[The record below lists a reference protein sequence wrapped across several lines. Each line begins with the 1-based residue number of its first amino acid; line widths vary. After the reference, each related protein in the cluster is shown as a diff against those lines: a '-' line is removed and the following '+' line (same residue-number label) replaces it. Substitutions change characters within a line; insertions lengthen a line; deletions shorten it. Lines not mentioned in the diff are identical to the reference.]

1 MTFRAFIDQL
11 KENGKLVEILQPTSP
26 RFEASRIAKTAK
38 SPVLFHNV
46 SGSKVIMNLLGSR
59 DELASM
65 LGVPKEEIIM
75 KLSEV
80 SPEGEVRLVSES
92 PTLEVIEDKVD
103 LTKLP
108 ILTHFEKDGAPYITA
123 GIVVSEYGGTINA
136 SIHRLML
143 AGKDKLA
150 VRLVPPRHTYL
161 LHKKA
166 AEKGEPLPVAIV
178 LGCDPTIIYATST
191 RVPVGKE
198 FEYAASLRGA
208 PVELFECANGVKVPH
223 AEIVLEGYIDPVERV
238 NEGPFVDITGTYDV
252 VRKEPVIHI
261 TRIIH
266 RKDPIYHG
274 ILPAGPEHLLMMGV
288 PYEPRIYR
296 AVGEVTTVKNVVL
309 TEGGCCYLHAV
320 VQIEKQTEGDGKNAI
335 MAAFAAHTSLKHVVV
350 VDEDIN
356 IFDPNDVEFAIATRV
371 KGDMDIL
378 IIPNVRGSSLDP
390 RGAPDGTTTK
400 VGIDATK
407 VLVEMENFERAGFR
421 IAGTLTLPCRSEIHS
436 RPASPIVL

>member
-1 MTFRAFIDQL
+1 MTCRDFIDRL
-11 KENGKLVEILQPTSP
+11 KESGKLVEVKQPVSP
-26 RFEASRIAKTAK
+26 RFEASRIAKKTKA
-38 SPVLFHNV
+38 PVLFHDI

-65 LGVPKEEIIM
+65 LGVPKEEII
-75 KLSEV
+75 KRLSEV
-80 SPEGEVRLVSES
+80 SPEGEVQLVQDS
-92 PTLEVIEDKVD
+92 PTLEVIEDDVD

-123 GIVVSEYGGTINA
+123 GIVVSEYGGVMNA

-143 AGKDKLA
+143 VGKDKLA
-150 VRLVPPRHTYL
+150 ARLVPPRHTYL

-166 AEKGEPLPVAIV
+166 AEKGELLPVAIV

-198 FEYAASLRGA
+198 FEYAAALRGA
-208 PVELFECANGVKVPH
+208 PVELFECSNGVKVPH
-223 AEIVLEGYIDPVERV
+223 SEIVLEGYVDPKERV
-238 NEGPFVDITGTYDV
+238 EEGPFVDITGTYDV

-296 AVGEVTTVKNVVL
+296 AVGDVTTVKNVVL

-320 VQIEKQTEGDGKNAI
+320 VQIEKQTEGDAKNAI

-407 VLVEMENFERAGFR
+407 VLIEKENFERA
-421 IAGTLTLPCRSEIHS
+421 IIPEE
-436 RPASPIVL
+436 

>member
-1 MTFRAFIDQL
+1 MTCRDFIARL
-11 KENGKLVEILQPTSP
+11 KESGKLVEVQQPVSP
-26 RFEASRIAKTAK
+26 KFEASRIAKKAK
-38 SPVLFHNV
+38 APVLFHNV

-59 DELASM
+59 EELASM
-65 LGVPKEEIIM
+65 LGVPKEEIIK
-75 KLSEV
+75 KLSEIP
-80 SPEGEVRLVSES
+80 PEGEVKLVSES
-92 PTLEVIEDKVD
+92 PTLEVIEEEVD

-123 GIVVSEYGGTINA
+123 GIVVSEYGGVMNA

-143 AGKDKLA
+143 LGKDKLA
-150 VRLVPPRHTYL
+150 ARLVPPRHTYI

-191 RVPVGKE
+191 RVPAGKE
-198 FEYAASLRGA
+198 FEYAAALRGA
-208 PVELFECANGVKVPH
+208 PVELFECSNGVKVPH
-223 AEIVLEGYIDPVERV
+223 SEIVLEGYVDPKERV
-238 NEGPFVDITGTYDV
+238 DEGPFVDITGTYDV

-266 RKDPIYHG
+266 RKAPIYHG

-320 VQIEKQTEGDGKNAI
+320 VQIEKQTEGDAKNAI

-356 IFDPNDVEFAIATRV
+356 IFDPHDVEFAIATRV

-407 VLVEMENFERAGFR
+407 ILIEKENFERAV
-421 IAGTLTLPCRSEIHS
+421 IPEE
-436 RPASPIVL
+436 

>member
-1 MTFRAFIDQL
+1 MSFRTFIDQL
-11 KENGKLVEILQPTSP
+11 KTSGKLVEIQHPVSP
-26 RFEASRIAKTAK
+26 EFEASRIAKKTKA
-38 SPVLFHNV
+38 PILFHDI
-46 SGSKVIMNLLGSR
+46 SGSKVLMNLLGSR
-59 DELASM
+59 EELASM
-65 LGVPKEEIIM
+65 LRVPKEEIIR

-80 SPEGEVRLVSES
+80 SPEGEVKLVSDS
-92 PTLEVIEDKVD
+92 PTLEVVEEEVD

-123 GIVVSEYGGTINA
+123 GIVVSEYEGIMNA

-150 VRLVPPRHTYL
+150 ARLVPPRHTYL

-198 FEYAASLRGA
+198 FEYASALKGA
-208 PVELFECANGVKVPH
+208 AVELFECANGVKVPH
-223 AEIVLEGYIDPVERV
+223 SEIVLEGYIDPVERV
-238 NEGPFVDITGTYDV
+238 DEGPFVDITGTYDH
-252 VRKEPVIHI
+252 VRKEPVIRI
-261 TRIIH
+261 TRILH

-356 IFDPNDVEFAIATRV
+356 IFDPNDVEFAVATRV
-371 KGDMDIL
+371 KGDIDIL
-378 IIPNVRGSSLDP
+378 TIPNVRGSSLDP

-407 VLVEMENFERAGFR
+407 VLVEKENFERAFIPG
-421 IAGTLTLPCRSEIHS
+421 E
-436 RPASPIVL
+436 

>member
-1 MTFRAFIDQL
+1 MPMSFRTFIDQL
-11 KENGKLVEILQPTSP
+11 KENGKLVEISRPVSP
-26 RFEASRIAKTAK
+26 RFEASRIAKKTK
-38 SPVLFHNV
+38 SPVLFHDV

-65 LGVPKEEIIM
+65 LGVPKEEIIK
-75 KLSEV
+75 KLSET
-80 SPEGEVRLVSES
+80 SPEGEIKVVTDS
-92 PTLEVIEDKVD
+92 PTLEVIEDEVD

-123 GIVVSEYGGTINA
+123 GIVVSEYSGVMNA

-143 AGKDKLA
+143 TGKDKLA
-150 VRLVPPRHTYL
+150 ARLVPPRHTYL

-166 AEKGEPLPVAIV
+166 LEKGEPLPVAIV
-178 LGCDPTIIYATST
+178 IGCDPTIIYATST

-198 FEYAASLRGA
+198 FEYAAALRGA
-208 PVELFECANGVKVPH
+208 PVELFECKNGIKVPH
-223 AEIVLEGYIDPVERV
+223 AEIVLEGYVDPLEKVD
-238 NEGPFVDITGTYDV
+238 EGPFVDITGTYDL

-274 ILPAGPEHLLMMGV
+274 ILPAGPEHLLMMGM

-320 VQIEKQTEGDGKNAI
+320 IQIEKQTEGDGKNAI

-350 VDEDIN
+350 VDNDIN
-356 IFDPNDVEFAIATRV
+356 ILDPNDVEFAIATRV
-371 KGDMDIL
+371 KGDIDIL

-407 VLVEMENFERAGFR
+407 VLVEKENFERA
-421 IAGTLTLPCRSEIHS
+421 IIPEDYE
-436 RPASPIVL
+436 

>member
-1 MTFRAFIDQL
+1 MSYRDFIDRL
-11 KENGKLVEILQPTSP
+11 KENGKLVEVLQPVSP
-26 RFEASRIAKTAK
+26 RFEASRIAKKTKA
-38 SPVLFHNV
+38 PVLFHDI

-65 LGVPKEEIIM
+65 LGVPKEEIIR
-75 KLSEV
+75 KLAEV
-80 SPEGEVRLVSES
+80 SPEGEVRIVSES
-92 PTLEVIEDKVD
+92 PTLEVVEEEVD

-123 GIVVSEYGGTINA
+123 GIVVSEYGGVMNA

-143 AGKDKLA
+143 VGKDKLA
-150 VRLVPPRHTYL
+150 ARLVPPRHTYL

-166 AEKGEPLPVAIV
+166 IEKGEPLPIAIV
-178 LGCDPTIIYATST
+178 IGCDPTIIYATST

-198 FEYAASLRGA
+198 FEYAAALRGA
-208 PVELFECANGVKVPH
+208 PVELFECSNGVKVPH
-223 AEIVLEGYIDPVERV
+223 SEIVLEGYVDPVEKV
-238 NEGPFVDITGTYDV
+238 EEGPFVDITGTYDV
-252 VRKEPVIHI
+252 VRKEPVIRI
-261 TRIIH
+261 TRVIH

-356 IFDPNDVEFAIATRV
+356 IFDPDDVEFAIATRV
-371 KGDMDIL
+371 KGDMDIM

-400 VGIDATK
+400 MGIDATK
-407 VLVEMENFERAGFR
+407 VLIEKENFERAV
-421 IAGTLTLPCRSEIHS
+421 IPEE
-436 RPASPIVL
+436 

>member
-1 MTFRAFIDQL
+1 MSFRAFINQL
-11 KENGKLVEILQPTSP
+11 KENGKLVEIPQPVSP
-26 RFEASRIAKTAK
+26 RFEASRIAKKTRA
-38 SPVLFHNV
+38 PVLFNDI

-59 DELASM
+59 DELAAM
-65 LGVPKEEIIM
+65 LGVPKEEII
-75 KLSEV
+75 KRLSEV
-80 SPEGEVRLVSES
+80 SPEGTVKLVSDS
-92 PTLEVIEDKVD
+92 PTLEVVENQVD

-123 GIVVSEYGGTINA
+123 GIVISEYGGVMNA

-150 VRLVPPRHTYL
+150 ARLVPPRHTYL
-161 LHKKA
+161 LHRKA
-166 AEKGEPLPVAIV
+166 AEKGESLPVAIV
-178 LGCDPTIIYATST
+178 IGCDPTIIYATST

-198 FEYAASLRGA
+198 LEYAAALRGA
-208 PVELFECANGVKVPH
+208 PVEVFECANGVKVPH
-223 AEIVLEGYIDPVERV
+223 SEIVLEGYIDPVEKV
-238 NEGPFVDITGTYDV
+238 DEGPFVDITGTYDL
-252 VRKEPVIHI
+252 VRKEPVIRI
-261 TRIIH
+261 TRVVH

-350 VDEDIN
+350 VDDDIN
-356 IFDPNDVEFAIATRV
+356 IFDPNDVEFAIATRL
-371 KGDMDIL
+371 KGDIDIL
-378 IIPNVRGSSLDP
+378 MIPNVRGSSLDP

-407 VLVEMENFERAGFR
+407 VLVEKENFERAVIPG
-421 IAGTLTLPCRSEIHS
+421 E
-436 RPASPIVL
+436 

>member
-1 MTFRAFIDQL
+1 MSYRDFIDRL
-11 KENGKLVEILQPTSP
+11 KENGKLVEVPQPVSP
-26 RFEASRIAKTAK
+26 RFEASRIAKKTKA
-38 SPVLFHNV
+38 PVLFHDI

-65 LGVPKEEIIM
+65 LGVPKEEIIR
-75 KLSEV
+75 KLAEV
-80 SPEGEVRLVSES
+80 SPEGEVQIVSES
-92 PTLEVIEDKVD
+92 PTLEVIENEVD

-123 GIVVSEYGGTINA
+123 GIIVSEYGGVMNA

-143 AGKDKLA
+143 VGKDKLA
-150 VRLVPPRHTYL
+150 ARLVPPRHTYL

-166 AEKGEPLPVAIV
+166 IEKGEPLPVAIV
-178 LGCDPTIIYATST
+178 IGCDPTIIYATST

-198 FEYAASLRGA
+198 FEYAAALRGA
-208 PVELFECANGVKVPH
+208 PVELFECSNGIKVPH
-223 AEIVLEGYIDPVERV
+223 SEIVLEGYIDPVEKV
-238 NEGPFVDITGTYDV
+238 DEGPFVDITGTYDV
-252 VRKEPVIHI
+252 VRKEPVIRI
-261 TRIIH
+261 TRVIH

-371 KGDMDIL
+371 KGDMDIM

-407 VLVEMENFERAGFR
+407 VLIEKENFERAV
-421 IAGTLTLPCRSEIHS
+421 IPE
-436 RPASPIVL
+436 

>member
-1 MTFRAFIDQL
+1 MTYRDFIDRL
-11 KENGKLVEILQPTSP
+11 KENGKLVEVKQPVSP
-26 RFEASRIAKTAK
+26 RFEASRIAKKTKA
-38 SPVLFHNV
+38 PVLFHDI

-59 DELASM
+59 EELASM
-65 LGVPKEEIIM
+65 LGVPKEEII
-75 KLSEV
+75 KRLSEV

-92 PTLEVIEDKVD
+92 PTLEVVEDEVD

-123 GIVVSEYGGTINA
+123 GIVVSEYGGVMNA

-143 AGKDKLA
+143 VGKDKLA
-150 VRLVPPRHTYL
+150 ARLVPPRHTYI

-178 LGCDPTIIYATST
+178 LGCDPVITYATTT

-198 FEYAASLRGA
+198 FEYAAALRGA
-208 PVELFECANGVKVPH
+208 PVELFECSNGIKVPH
-223 AEIVLEGYIDPVERV
+223 SEIVLEGYVDPKERV
-238 NEGPFVDITGTYDV
+238 DEGPFVDITGTYDV

-320 VQIEKQTEGDGKNAI
+320 VQIEKQTEGDAKNAI

-356 IFDPNDVEFAIATRV
+356 IFDPNDVEFAVATRV

-407 VLVEMENFERAGFR
+407 VLIEKENFERA
-421 IAGTLTLPCRSEIHS
+421 IIPEE
-436 RPASPIVL
+436 

>member
-11 KENGKLVEILQPTSP
+11 KENGKLVEIFQSVSP
-26 RFEASRIAKTAK
+26 RFEASRISRAAKA
-38 SPVLFHNV
+38 PVFFHNI

-65 LGVPKEEIIM
+65 LGVPKEEII
-75 KLSEV
+75 KRLSEV
-80 SPEGEVRLVSES
+80 SPEGEIRLVSES
-92 PTLEVIEDKVD
+92 PTLEVIEDQVD

-198 FEYAASLRGA
+198 FEYAAALRGA

-223 AEIVLEGYIDPVERV
+223 AEIVLEGYIDPVEKID
-238 NEGPFVDITGTYDV
+238 EGPFVDITGTYDV
-252 VRKEPVIHI
+252 IRKEPVIHI
-261 TRIIH
+261 TRVIH

-335 MAAFAAHTSLKHVVV
+335 MAAFAAHTSLKHVVI

-371 KGDMDIL
+371 KGDVDIL

-407 VLVEMENFERAGFR
+407 VLIEKENFERAV
-421 IAGTLTLPCRSEIHS
+421 IPEE
-436 RPASPIVL
+436 

>member
-1 MTFRAFIDQL
+1 MSYRDFIDRL
-11 KENGKLVEILQPTSP
+11 KENGKLVEVPQPVSP
-26 RFEASRIAKTAK
+26 RFEASRIAKKTKA
-38 SPVLFHNV
+38 PVLFHDI

-65 LGVPKEEIIM
+65 LGVPKEEIIR
-75 KLSEV
+75 KLAEV
-80 SPEGEVRLVSES
+80 SSEGEVRIVSES
-92 PTLEVIEDKVD
+92 PTLEVVEEEVD

-143 AGKDKLA
+143 VGKDKLA
-150 VRLVPPRHTYL
+150 ARLVPPRHTYL

-166 AEKGEPLPVAIV
+166 IEKGEPLPVAIV
-178 LGCDPTIIYATST
+178 IGCDPTIIYATST

-198 FEYAASLRGA
+198 FEYAAALRGA
-208 PVELFECANGVKVPH
+208 PVELFECSNGVKVPH
-223 AEIVLEGYIDPVERV
+223 SEIVLEGYVDPVEKV
-238 NEGPFVDITGTYDV
+238 DEGPFVDITGTYDV
-252 VRKEPVIHI
+252 MRKEPVIRI
-261 TRIIH
+261 TRVIH

-356 IFDPNDVEFAIATRV
+356 IFDPDDVEFAIATRV
-371 KGDMDIL
+371 KGDMDLL

-407 VLVEMENFERAGFR
+407 VLIEKENFERAV
-421 IAGTLTLPCRSEIHS
+421 IPEE
-436 RPASPIVL
+436 

>member
-1 MTFRAFIDQL
+1 MSYRDFIDRL
-11 KENGKLVEILQPTSP
+11 KESGKLVEVQQPVSP
-26 RFEASRIAKTAK
+26 RFEASRIAKKTK
-38 SPVLFHNV
+38 VPVLFHDI

-59 DELASM
+59 EELASM
-65 LGVPKEEIIM
+65 LGVPKEEIIK

-80 SPEGEVRLVSES
+80 PPEGEVRLVSES
-92 PTLEVIEDKVD
+92 STLEVIKDEVD
-103 LTKLP
+103 LTELP

-123 GIVVSEYGGTINA
+123 GIVVSEYGSVMNA

-143 AGKDKLA
+143 VGKDKLA
-150 VRLVPPRHTYL
+150 ARLVPPRHTYL

-166 AEKGEPLPVAIV
+166 AEKDEALPVAIV
-178 LGCDPTIIYATST
+178 IGCDPTIIYATST

-198 FEYAASLRGA
+198 FEYAAALRGA
-208 PVELFECANGVKVPH
+208 PVELFECSNGVKVPH
-223 AEIVLEGYIDPVERV
+223 SEIVLEGYVDPVEKV
-238 NEGPFVDITGTYDV
+238 DEGPFVDITGTYDA
-252 VRKEPVIHI
+252 VRKEPVIRI

-296 AVGEVTTVKNVVL
+296 AVGEVTSVKNVVL

-320 VQIEKQTEGDGKNAI
+320 VQIEKQTEGDAKNAI
-335 MAAFAAHTSLKHVVV
+335 MAAFAAHTSLKHVVI

-356 IFDPNDVEFAIATRV
+356 IFDPADVEFAVATRV

-378 IIPNVRGSSLDP
+378 VIPNVRGSSLDP

-407 VLVEMENFERAGFR
+407 VLIEKENFERAVIPG
-421 IAGTLTLPCRSEIHS
+421 E
-436 RPASPIVL
+436 

>member
-1 MTFRAFIDQL
+1 MSFRAFINQL
-11 KENGKLVEILQPTSP
+11 KENGKLVEIPQPVSP
-26 RFEASRIAKTAK
+26 RFEASRIAKTTRA
-38 SPVLFHNV
+38 PVLFNDI

-59 DELASM
+59 DELAFM
-65 LGVPKEEIIM
+65 LGVPKEEII
-75 KLSEV
+75 KRLSEV
-80 SPEGEVRLVSES
+80 SPEGTVKLVSES
-92 PTLEVIEDKVD
+92 PTLEVVENQVD

-123 GIVVSEYGGTINA
+123 GIVISEYEGVMNA

-150 VRLVPPRHTYL
+150 ARLVPPRHTYL

-178 LGCDPTIIYATST
+178 IGCDPTIIYATST

-198 FEYAASLRGA
+198 LEYAAALRGA
-208 PVELFECANGVKVPH
+208 PVEVFECANGVKVPH
-223 AEIVLEGYIDPVERV
+223 SEIVLEGYIDPIEKVD
-238 NEGPFVDITGTYDV
+238 EGPFVDITGTYDL
-252 VRKEPVIHI
+252 VRKEPVIRI
-261 TRIIH
+261 TRVIH

-320 VQIEKQTEGDGKNAI
+320 VQIEKQTEGDGKNTI

-350 VDEDIN
+350 VDDDIN

-378 IIPNVRGSSLDP
+378 VISNVRGSSLDP

-407 VLVEMENFERAGFR
+407 VLVEKENFERAV
-421 IAGTLTLPCRSEIHS
+421 IPEE
-436 RPASPIVL
+436 

>member
-1 MTFRAFIDQL
+1 MSFRAFIDQL
-11 KENGKLVEILQPTSP
+11 KENGKLVEIPQPVSP
-26 RFEASRIAKTAK
+26 KFEASRIAKTIK
-38 SPVLFHNV
+38 DPVLFHDV

-59 DELASM
+59 DELASL
-65 LGVPKEEIIM
+65 LGVPKEEII
-75 KLSEV
+75 KRLSEV
-80 SPEGEVRLVSES
+80 SPKGTVMLVSES
-92 PTLEVIEDKVD
+92 PTLEVVENKVD

-123 GIVVSEYGGTINA
+123 GIVVSEYGGIMNA

-150 VRLVPPRHTYL
+150 ARLVPPRHTYL

-166 AEKGEPLPVAIV
+166 AENGEPLPVAIV
-178 LGCDPTIIYATST
+178 IGCDPLIIYATST

-198 FEYAASLRGA
+198 FEYAAALRGL
-208 PVELFECANGVKVPH
+208 PVEVFECENGVKVPH
-223 AEIVLEGYIDPVERV
+223 AEIVLEGYIDPVEKV
-238 NEGPFVDITGTYDV
+238 DEGPFVDITGTYDV
-252 VRKEPVIHI
+252 VRKEPVIRI

-274 ILPAGPEHLLMMGV
+274 ILPAGPEHLLMMGI
-288 PYEPRIYR
+288 PYEPRIYK

-371 KGDMDIL
+371 KGDLDIL
-378 IIPNVRGSSLDP
+378 VIPNVRGSSLDP

-407 VLVEMENFERAGFR
+407 VLVEKENFERAV
-421 IAGTLTLPCRSEIHS
+421 IPEE
-436 RPASPIVL
+436 

>member
-1 MTFRAFIDQL
+1 MSFRTFIDQL
-11 KENGKLVEILQPTSP
+11 KENGKLVEFSQPVSP
-26 RFEASRIAKTAK
+26 RFEASRIAKKTK
-38 SPVLFHNV
+38 DPILFHDV

-65 LGVPKEEIIM
+65 LGVPKEEIIQR
-75 KLSEV
+75 LSEV
-80 SPEGEVRLVSES
+80 SPKGTVELVSES
-92 PTLEVIEDKVD
+92 PTLEVVENDVD
-103 LTKLP
+103 LTRLP

-123 GIVVSEYGGTINA
+123 GIVVSEYEGTMNA

-150 VRLVPPRHTYL
+150 ARLVPPRHTYL

-166 AEKGEPLPVAIV
+166 AEKGESLPVAIV
-178 LGCDPTIIYATST
+178 IGCDPTIIYATST

-198 FEYAASLRGA
+198 FEYAAALRGS
-208 PVELFECANGVKVPH
+208 PVELFECENGVKVPH
-223 AEIVLEGYIDPVERV
+223 AEIVLEGYVDPVETV
-238 NEGPFVDITGTYDV
+238 DEGPFVDITGTYDV
-252 VRKEPVIHI
+252 VRKEPVIRI

-274 ILPAGPEHLLMMGV
+274 ILPAGPEHLLMMGI

-335 MAAFAAHTSLKHVVV
+335 MAAFAAHTSLKHVVI
-350 VDEDIN
+350 VDDDIN

-378 IIPNVRGSSLDP
+378 MISNVRGSSLDP

-407 VLVEMENFERAGFR
+407 VLVEKENFERAV
-421 IAGTLTLPCRSEIHS
+421 IPEK
-436 RPASPIVL
+436 

>member
-1 MTFRAFIDQL
+1 MSLRAFIDQL
-11 KENGKLVEILQPTSP
+11 KENGKLVEIYQPVSP
-26 RFEASRIAKTAK
+26 RFEASRIVKTSKA
-38 SPVLFHNV
+38 PVLFHDI

-59 DELASM
+59 EELASM
-65 LGVPKEEIIM
+65 LGVPKEEIIK

-92 PTLEVIEDKVD
+92 PTLEVIEDEVD

-150 VRLVPPRHTYL
+150 ARLVPPRHTYL
-161 LHKKA
+161 LYKKA

-198 FEYAASLRGA
+198 FEYAAALRGT
-208 PVELFECANGVKVPH
+208 PVELFECSNGVKVPH
-223 AEIVLEGYIDPVERV
+223 SEIVLEGYVDPVEKV
-238 NEGPFVDITGTYDV
+238 DEGPFVDITGTYDL

-261 TRIIH
+261 TRVIH

-296 AVGEVTTVKNVVL
+296 AVGEVTTVRNVVL

-356 IFDPNDVEFAIATRV
+356 IFDPSDVEFAIATRV

-407 VLVEMENFERAGFR
+407 VLVEKENFERAV
-421 IAGTLTLPCRSEIHS
+421 IPE
-436 RPASPIVL
+436 VNE

>member
-1 MTFRAFIDQL
+1 MPMSFRNFIDQL
-11 KENGKLVEILQPTSP
+11 KENGKLVEILQPVSP

-38 SPVLFHNV
+38 SPILFHDV

-65 LGVPKEEIIM
+65 LGVTKEEIIK

-80 SPEGEVRLVSES
+80 SPEGEVQLVSES

-123 GIVVSEYGGTINA
+123 GIIVSEYEGVTNA

-150 VRLVPPRHTYL
+150 ARLVPPRHTYL

-198 FEYAASLRGA
+198 FEYAAALRGG
-208 PVELFECANGVKVPH
+208 PVELFECANGIKVPH
-223 AEIVLEGYIDPVERV
+223 AEIVLEGYIDPVEKID
-238 NEGPFVDITGTYDV
+238 EGPFVDITGTYDV
-252 VRKEPVIHI
+252 IRKEPVIHI

-288 PYEPRIYR
+288 PYEPKIYR
-296 AVGEVTTVKNVVL
+296 AVGEVTTIKNVVL

-407 VLVEMENFERAGFR
+407 ILVEKEMFERAV
-421 IAGTLTLPCRSEIHS
+421 IPEE
-436 RPASPIVL
+436 

>member
-1 MTFRAFIDQL
+1 MSYRDFIDRL
-11 KENGKLVEILQPTSP
+11 KENGKLVEVLQPVSP
-26 RFEASRIAKTAK
+26 RFEASRIAKKTKA
-38 SPVLFHNV
+38 PVLFHDI

-65 LGVPKEEIIM
+65 LGVPKEEIIR
-75 KLSEV
+75 KLAEV
-80 SPEGEVRLVSES
+80 SPEGEVRIVSES
-92 PTLEVIEDKVD
+92 PTLEVIENEVD

-123 GIVVSEYGGTINA
+123 GIVVSEYGGIMNA

-143 AGKDKLA
+143 VGKDKLA
-150 VRLVPPRHTYL
+150 ARLVPPRHTYL

-166 AEKGEPLPVAIV
+166 IEKGEPLPIAIV
-178 LGCDPTIIYATST
+178 IGCDPTIIYATST

-198 FEYAASLRGA
+198 FEYAAALRGA
-208 PVELFECANGVKVPH
+208 PVELFECSNGVKVPH
-223 AEIVLEGYIDPVERV
+223 SEIVLEGYVDPVEKV
-238 NEGPFVDITGTYDV
+238 DEGPFVDITGTYDV
-252 VRKEPVIHI
+252 VRKEPVIRI
-261 TRIIH
+261 TRVIH

-356 IFDPNDVEFAIATRV
+356 IFDPDDVEFAIATRV
-371 KGDMDIL
+371 KGDMDIM

-400 VGIDATK
+400 MGIDATK
-407 VLVEMENFERAGFR
+407 VLIEKENFERAV
-421 IAGTLTLPCRSEIHS
+421 IPEE
-436 RPASPIVL
+436 

>member
-11 KENGKLVEILQPTSP
+11 KENGKLVEIFQSVSP
-26 RFEASRIAKTAK
+26 RFEASRIARAAK
-38 SPVLFHNV
+38 APVFFHNI

-59 DELASM
+59 DELASV
-65 LGVPKEEIIM
+65 LGVPKEEII
-75 KLSEV
+75 KRLSEV

-92 PTLEVIEDKVD
+92 PTLEVIEDQVD

-166 AEKGEPLPVAIV
+166 AEKGELLPVAIV

-198 FEYAASLRGA
+198 FEYAAALRGA

-223 AEIVLEGYIDPVERV
+223 AEIVLEGYIDPVEKID
-238 NEGPFVDITGTYDV
+238 EGPFVDITGTYDV
-252 VRKEPVIHI
+252 IRKEPVIHI
-261 TRIIH
+261 TRVIH

-335 MAAFAAHTSLKHVVV
+335 MAAFAAHTSLKHVVI

-371 KGDMDIL
+371 KGDVDIL

-407 VLVEMENFERAGFR
+407 VLIEKENFERAV
-421 IAGTLTLPCRSEIHS
+421 IPEE
-436 RPASPIVL
+436 

>member
-1 MTFRAFIDQL
+1 MSFRDFIDQL
-11 KENGKLVEILQPTSP
+11 KENGKLVEIPQSVSP
-26 RFEASRIAKTAK
+26 VFEASGIAKRVKA
-38 SPVLFHNV
+38 PVLFHDV

-65 LGVPKEEIIM
+65 LGVPKEEII
-75 KLSEV
+75 KRLSEV
-80 SPEGEVRLVSES
+80 SPKGAVILVSES
-92 PTLEVIEDKVD
+92 PTQEVVEDNVD
-103 LTKLP
+103 LRKLP

-123 GIVVSEYGGTINA
+123 GIVVSEYGGIMNA

-166 AEKGEPLPVAIV
+166 AENGDPLPVAIV
-178 LGCDPTIIYATST
+178 IGCDPLITYATST

-198 FEYAASLRGA
+198 FEYAAALRGL
-208 PVELFECANGVKVPH
+208 PVEVFECENGVKVPH
-223 AEIVLEGYIDPVERV
+223 AEIVLEGYIDPVEKID
-238 NEGPFVDITGTYDV
+238 EGPFVDITGTYDL
-252 VRKEPVIHI
+252 VRKEPVIRI
-261 TRIIH
+261 TRVIH

-350 VDEDIN
+350 VDDDIN
-356 IFDPNDVEFAIATRV
+356 IFDP
-371 KGDMDIL
+371 K
-378 IIPNVRGSSLDP
+378 
-390 RGAPDGTTTK
+390 
-400 VGIDATK
+400 
-407 VLVEMENFERAGFR
+407 
-421 IAGTLTLPCRSEIHS
+421 
-436 RPASPIVL
+436 

>member
-1 MTFRAFIDQL
+1 MTYRDFIDRL
-11 KENGKLVEILQPTSP
+11 KENGKLVEVQQPVSP
-26 RFEASRIAKTAK
+26 MFEASRIAKKTKA
-38 SPVLFHNV
+38 PVFFHDI

-65 LGVPKEEIIM
+65 LGVPKEEIIK

-80 SPEGEVRLVSES
+80 SPEGEVRLVSDS
-92 PTLEVIEDKVD
+92 PTLEVIEDEVD

-123 GIVVSEYGGTINA
+123 GIIVSEYGGMMNA

-143 AGKDKLA
+143 VGKDKLA
-150 VRLVPPRHTYL
+150 ARLVPPRHTYL

-166 AEKGEPLPVAIV
+166 AEKGESLPVAIV
-178 LGCDPTIIYATST
+178 IGCDPTITYATTT

-198 FEYAASLRGA
+198 FEYAAALRGA
-208 PVELFECANGVKVPH
+208 PIELFECSNGVKVPH
-223 AEIVLEGYIDPVERV
+223 SEIVLEGYIDPKERV
-238 NEGPFVDITGTYDV
+238 DEGPFVDITGTYDV

-320 VQIEKQTEGDGKNAI
+320 VQIEKQTEGDAKNAI
-335 MAAFAAHTSLKHVVV
+335 MAAFAAHTSLKHVVI

-356 IFDPNDVEFAIATRV
+356 IFDPNDVEFAISTRV

-378 IIPNVRGSSLDP
+378 IVPNVRGSSLDP

-407 VLVEMENFERAGFR
+407 VLIEKENFERA
-421 IAGTLTLPCRSEIHS
+421 IIPKE
-436 RPASPIVL
+436 

>member
-1 MTFRAFIDQL
+1 MSFRSFINQL
-11 KENGKLVEILQPTSP
+11 KENGKLVEVTQAVSP
-26 RFEASRIAKTAK
+26 RFEASRIAKKTKA
-38 SPVLFHNV
+38 PILFHDI

-65 LGVPKEEIIM
+65 LEVPKEEII
-75 KLSEV
+75 KRLSEV
-80 SPEGEVRLVSES
+80 SPEGEVKLVSES
-92 PTLEVIEDKVD
+92 PTLEVVEDEVD

-123 GIVVSEYGGTINA
+123 GIVFSEYGGVMNA

-150 VRLVPPRHTYL
+150 ARLVPPRHTYL
-161 LHKKA
+161 LYKKA
-166 AEKGEPLPVAIV
+166 AEKGERLPVSIV

-198 FEYAASLRGA
+198 LEYASALRGA
-208 PVELFECANGVKVPH
+208 PVEVFECANGVKVPH
-223 AEIVLEGYIDPVERV
+223 SEIVLEGYVDPAEKVD
-238 NEGPFVDITGTYDV
+238 EGPFVDITGTYDLI
-252 VRKEPVIHI
+252 RKEPVIHI
-261 TRIIH
+261 TRVIH

-274 ILPAGPEHLLMMGV
+274 ILPAGHEHLLMMGV

-350 VDEDIN
+350 VDDDIN
-356 IFDPNDVEFAIATRV
+356 IFDPNDVEFAVATRV
-371 KGDMDIL
+371 KGDIDIL
-378 IIPNVRGSSLDP
+378 VISNVRGSSLDP

-407 VLVEMENFERAGFR
+407 VLIEKENFERA
-421 IAGTLTLPCRSEIHS
+421 IIPEK
-436 RPASPIVL
+436 

>member
-11 KENGKLVEILQPTSP
+11 KENGKLVEILQPVSP
-26 RFEASRIAKTAK
+26 IFEASRIAKNTKA
-38 SPVLFHNV
+38 PVLFHDI
-46 SGSKVIMNLLGSR
+46 SGSKTIMNLLGSR

-65 LGVPKEEIIM
+65 LGVPKEEII
-75 KLSEV
+75 KRLSEV

-92 PTLEVIEDKVD
+92 PTLEVIEDQVD

-150 VRLVPPRHTYL
+150 ARLVPPRHTYL

-166 AEKGEPLPVAIV
+166 AEKGESLPVAIV

-198 FEYAASLRGA
+198 FEYAAALRGA

-223 AEIVLEGYIDPVERV
+223 AEIVLEGYIDPVEKV
-238 NEGPFVDITGTYDV
+238 DEGPFVDITGTYDV

-407 VLVEMENFERAGFR
+407 VLVEKENFERAV
-421 IAGTLTLPCRSEIHS
+421 IPEE
-436 RPASPIVL
+436 

>member
-1 MTFRAFIDQL
+1 MSFRTFINQL
-11 KENGKLVEILQPTSP
+11 KENGKLVEIFQSVSP
-26 RFEASRIAKTAK
+26 RFEASKIAKNTK
-38 SPVLFHNV
+38 TPVLFHDI

-65 LGVPKEEIIM
+65 LGVPKEEIIK

-80 SPEGEVRLVSES
+80 SPEGEVKLVSES
-92 PTLEVIEDKVD
+92 PTLEVIEDQVD

-150 VRLVPPRHTYL
+150 SRLVPPRHTYL

-198 FEYAASLRGA
+198 FEYAAALRGA
-208 PVELFECANGVKVPH
+208 PIELFECANGVKVPH
-223 AEIVLEGYIDPVERV
+223 AEIVLEGYIDPVERID
-238 NEGPFVDITGTYDV
+238 EGPFVDITGTYDV

-296 AVGEVTTVKNVVL
+296 SVGEVTTVKNVVL

-407 VLVEMENFERAGFR
+407 VLVEKENFERAV
-421 IAGTLTLPCRSEIHS
+421 IPE
-436 RPASPIVL
+436 

>member
-1 MTFRAFIDQL
+1 MSFRTFINQL
-11 KENGKLVEILQPTSP
+11 KENGKLVEILHSVSP
-26 RFEASRIAKTAK
+26 RFEASRIAKSTKA
-38 SPVLFHNV
+38 PVLFHDI

-59 DELASM
+59 DELSSM
-65 LGVPKEEIIM
+65 LGVPKEEIIK

-143 AGKDKLA
+143 VGKDKLA
-150 VRLVPPRHTYL
+150 ARLVPPRHTYL

-198 FEYAASLRGA
+198 FEYAAALRGA

-238 NEGPFVDITGTYDV
+238 DEGPFVDITGTYDV

-371 KGDMDIL
+371 KGDIDIL

-407 VLVEMENFERAGFR
+407 VLVEKENFERAV
-421 IAGTLTLPCRSEIHS
+421 IPE
-436 RPASPIVL
+436 

>member
-1 MTFRAFIDQL
+1 MSYRDFIDRL
-11 KENGKLVEILQPTSP
+11 KENGKLVEVPQPVSP
-26 RFEASRIAKTAK
+26 RFEASRIAKKTKA
-38 SPVLFHNV
+38 PVLFHDI

-65 LGVPKEEIIM
+65 LGVPKEEIIR
-75 KLSEV
+75 KLAEV
-80 SPEGEVRLVSES
+80 SPEGEVQIVSES
-92 PTLEVIEDKVD
+92 PTLEVIKNEVD

-123 GIVVSEYGGTINA
+123 GIIVSEYGGVMNA

-143 AGKDKLA
+143 VGKDKLA
-150 VRLVPPRHTYL
+150 ARLVPPRHTYL

-166 AEKGEPLPVAIV
+166 IEKGETLPVAIV
-178 LGCDPTIIYATST
+178 IGCDPTIIYATST

-198 FEYAASLRGA
+198 FEYAAALRGA
-208 PVELFECANGVKVPH
+208 PVELFECSNGIKVPH
-223 AEIVLEGYIDPVERV
+223 SEIVLEGYIDPVEKV
-238 NEGPFVDITGTYDV
+238 DEGPFVDITGTYDV
-252 VRKEPVIHI
+252 VRKEPVIRI
-261 TRIIH
+261 TRVIH

-371 KGDMDIL
+371 KGDMDIM

-407 VLVEMENFERAGFR
+407 VLIEKENFERAV
-421 IAGTLTLPCRSEIHS
+421 IPE
-436 RPASPIVL
+436 

>member
-1 MTFRAFIDQL
+1 MTYRDFIDRL
-11 KENGKLVEILQPTSP
+11 KESGKLVEIQQPVSP
-26 RFEASRIAKTAK
+26 RFEASRIAKKVKA
-38 SPVLFHNV
+38 PVLFHNI

-65 LGVPKEEIIM
+65 LGVPKEEIIK

-80 SPEGEVRLVSES
+80 SPEGEVRIVSES
-92 PTLEVIEDKVD
+92 PTLEVIENEVD

-123 GIVVSEYGGTINA
+123 GIVVSEYEGVMNA

-143 AGKDKLA
+143 VGKDKLA
-150 VRLVPPRHTYL
+150 ARLVPPRHTYL

-178 LGCDPTIIYATST
+178 LGCDPTITYATTT

-198 FEYAASLRGA
+198 FQYAAALRGA
-208 PVELFECANGVKVPH
+208 PIELFECSNGVKVPH
-223 AEIVLEGYIDPVERV
+223 SEIVLEGYVDPKERV
-238 NEGPFVDITGTYDV
+238 EEGPFVDITGTYDV
-252 VRKEPVIHI
+252 VRKEPVINI

-320 VQIEKQTEGDGKNAI
+320 VQIEKQTEGDAKNAI

-378 IIPNVRGSSLDP
+378 VIPNVRGSSLDP

-407 VLVEMENFERAGFR
+407 VLIEKENFERAT
-421 IAGTLTLPCRSEIHS
+421 IPEE
-436 RPASPIVL
+436 

>member
-1 MTFRAFIDQL
+1 MTCRDFIDLL
-11 KENGKLVEILQPTSP
+11 KESGKLVEVKQPVSP
-26 RFEASRIAKTAK
+26 RFEASRIAKKTKA
-38 SPVLFHNV
+38 PVLFHDI

-59 DELASM
+59 DELSSM
-65 LGVPKEEIIM
+65 LGVPKEEII
-75 KLSEV
+75 KRLSEV
-80 SPEGEVRLVSES
+80 SPEGEVQLVQDS
-92 PTLEVIEDKVD
+92 PTLEVIEDDVD

-123 GIVVSEYGGTINA
+123 GIVVSEYGGVMNA

-143 AGKDKLA
+143 VEKDKLA
-150 VRLVPPRHTYL
+150 ARLVPPRHTYL

-166 AEKGEPLPVAIV
+166 AEKGELLPVAIV

-198 FEYAASLRGA
+198 FEYAAALRGA
-208 PVELFECANGVKVPH
+208 PVELFECSNGVKVPH
-223 AEIVLEGYIDPVERV
+223 SEIVLEGYVDPKERV
-238 NEGPFVDITGTYDV
+238 EEGPFVDITGTYDV

-320 VQIEKQTEGDGKNAI
+320 VQIEKQTEGDAKNAI

-407 VLVEMENFERAGFR
+407 VLIEKENFERA
-421 IAGTLTLPCRSEIHS
+421 IIPEE
-436 RPASPIVL
+436 

>member
-1 MTFRAFIDQL
+1 MSFRTFINQL
-11 KENGKLVEILQPTSP
+11 KEKGKLVEIKEPVSP
-26 RFEASRIAKTAK
+26 RFEASRIAKKTK
-38 SPVLFHNV
+38 VPVLFHDI

-65 LGVPKEEIIM
+65 LGVPKEEII
-75 KLSEV
+75 KRLSEV
-80 SPEGEVRLVSES
+80 SPNGTVSLVSES
-92 PTLEVIEDKVD
+92 PTLEVVEEEVD

-123 GIVVSEYGGTINA
+123 GIVFSEYGGVMNA

-150 VRLVPPRHTYL
+150 ARLVPPRHTYL

-166 AEKGEPLPVAIV
+166 VEKSESLPVAIV

-198 FEYAASLRGA
+198 LEYAAALRGA
-208 PVELFECANGVKVPH
+208 PVEVFECANGVKVPH
-223 AEIVLEGYIDPVERV
+223 AEIVLEGYVDPVEKV
-238 NEGPFVDITGTYDV
+238 DEGPFVDITGTYDL

-350 VDEDIN
+350 VDDDIN

-407 VLVEMENFERAGFR
+407 ILVEKENFERAV
-421 IAGTLTLPCRSEIHS
+421 IPEE
-436 RPASPIVL
+436 

>member
-1 MTFRAFIDQL
+1 MSFRTFINQL
-11 KENGKLVEILQPTSP
+11 KENGKLVEFSQPVSP
-26 RFEASRIAKTAK
+26 RFEASRIAKKTK
-38 SPVLFHNV
+38 DPILFHDV

-65 LGVPKEEIIM
+65 LGVPKEEIIQR
-75 KLSEV
+75 LSEV
-80 SPEGEVRLVSES
+80 SPKGTVELVSES
-92 PTLEVIEDKVD
+92 PTLEVVENDVD
-103 LTKLP
+103 LTRLP

-123 GIVVSEYGGTINA
+123 GIVVSEYEGTMNA

-150 VRLVPPRHTYL
+150 ARLVPPRHTYL

-166 AEKGEPLPVAIV
+166 AEKGESLPVAIV
-178 LGCDPTIIYATST
+178 IGCDPTIIYATST

-198 FEYAASLRGA
+198 FEYAAALRGS
-208 PVELFECANGVKVPH
+208 PVELFECENGVKVPH
-223 AEIVLEGYIDPVERV
+223 AEIVLEGYVDPVETV
-238 NEGPFVDITGTYDV
+238 DEGPFVDITGTYDV
-252 VRKEPVIHI
+252 VRKEPVIRI

-274 ILPAGPEHLLMMGV
+274 ILPAGPEHLLMMGI

-335 MAAFAAHTSLKHVVV
+335 MAAFAAHTSLKHVVI
-350 VDEDIN
+350 VDDDIN

-378 IIPNVRGSSLDP
+378 MISNVRGSSLDP

-407 VLVEMENFERAGFR
+407 VLVEKENFERAV
-421 IAGTLTLPCRSEIHS
+421 IPEK
-436 RPASPIVL
+436 